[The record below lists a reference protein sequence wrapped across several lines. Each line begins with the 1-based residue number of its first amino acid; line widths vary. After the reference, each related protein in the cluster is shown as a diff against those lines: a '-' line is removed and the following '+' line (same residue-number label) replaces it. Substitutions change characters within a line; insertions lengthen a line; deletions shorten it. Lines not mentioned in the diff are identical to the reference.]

1 MTFFWVLLGIAL
13 FLWVNMVGLGF
24 YSLLLAKSEA
34 TKVVAEAVA
43 KELEDEEGLAEAMAG
58 IGFRR

>member
-1 MTFFWVLLGIAL
+1 MGIAL
-13 FLWVNMVGLGF
+13 FLWINMTGMGI

-34 TKVVAEAVA
+34 TKVIAEAMA

>member
-13 FLWVNMVGLGF
+13 FLWINLTGMGI
-24 YSLLLAKSEA
+24 YSLLLAKAES
-34 TKVVAEAVA
+34 TKVIATAVA
-43 KELEDEEGLAEAMAG
+43 KEIEDEEALAEAMAG